1 MKHIMKVHSIF
12 FSTSWIIRGSG
23 RKEVWKYFFPYPTPK
38 SRCLEKSLLPLCLN
52 ILLQQLPLEALHCES
67 SSNNISC
74 CHRGSAGSV
83 WGGRGA
89 TSSVCIYESTKC
101 MKVGFTE
108 NWECVSQGPTAQS
121 KKVLAALLQFPW
133 SERQHWKVSKLPA
146 GKGEEGQ
153 RYQYK
158 REQVNFLRKVK

>member
-89 TSSVCIYESTKC
+89 TSSVCMYESTIHWKLRMC
-101 MKVGFTE
+101 
-108 NWECVSQGPTAQS
+108 QS
-121 KKVLAALLQFPW
+121 GAYSSKQESPCCPVAVPLKWTAAL
-133 SERQHWKVSKLPA
+133 E
-146 GKGEEGQ
+146 GKQITSWEG
-153 RYQYK
+153 RGRTK
-158 REQVNFLRKVK
+158 ISV